1 MTGEPR
7 PLRIAGRGRLED
19 GGLVVWSVAEGAR
32 GRRWRWTVVDTG
44 IVRHV
49 GLVELDSDGRFG
61 RLELASS
68 DGLLTLHPSADR
80 GELHGNVVAVAGV
93 RPLAFPADERT
104 DVAIAFDAFGT
115 SLLGAGEGTC
125 IWILGGLTVEAGT
138 HRPPRLSLDY
148 RGVPVLEA
156 AVEWP
161 LEDED

>member
-1 MTGEPR
+1 MTGALR
-7 PLRIAGRGRLED
+7 PLRLAGRGRLED

-32 GRRWRWTVVDTG
+32 GRRWRWSVVDTG
-44 IVRHV
+44 IVRHI

-80 GELHGNVVAVAGV
+80 REYHGNVVAVAGV

-125 IWILGGLTVEAGT
+125 IWILGGLTVEANT
-138 HRPPRLSLDY
+138 RRPPRLGVDY

-156 AVEWP
+156 SVEWP